1 MQTTLETV
9 PSANSTGAPY
19 VAGNFGPLRSEVTA
33 IDLEVTGH
41 IPEALTGR
49 FLRIGP
55 NPVDEPDLVRLVRYH
70 WFSGTGMAHGLRLR
84 DGKAEWFRS
93 RFVLDRDAA
102 RVLSRKP
109 LPGPGDDGR
118 RDGNVNT
125 NLMNVGGKLCAVVE
139 AGSIPVELD
148 YELRSVRRTDFNAT
162 LEAGFTG
169 HPHFDPITRE
179 HHALAYEP
187 FQPIR
192 YISVDSDGRATTKA
206 RIDLPHIPLIH
217 DMAFTKNFIVVPDFP
232 VTFQPEHAHTDFPWL
247 WDDRRASRIGLLP
260 RNGDVSKIQWFETPR
275 CFAFHFANAYD
286 DGDLTIIDL
295 MKHKRMFLTDQNGPN
310 EGAPILVRWTL
321 HRPSG
326 RVTETVIDDRGNEF
340 ARINGRF
347 AGQAYRYAYTA
358 YWSDDVVF
366 GPAMK
371 HDLERGT
378 TEVHDYGAGRMT
390 AEPVFVRKPG
400 ATAEDEGWIMS
411 YVYDPKRDLSDV
423 VILDAQDF
431 TSEPIATIHLPVRVP
446 FGFHGGWAPD
456 VNAIVA

>member
-1 MQTTLETV
+1 MNPTTETI

-19 VAGNFGPLRSEVTA
+19 IAGNFAPLRSEVTA
-33 IDLEVTGH
+33 IDLEVIGRV
-41 IPEALTGR
+41 PEELTGR

-70 WFSGTGMAHGLRLR
+70 WFAGTGMAHGLRLR

-93 RFVLDRDAA
+93 RFVIDRDAA
-102 RVLSRKP
+102 QVLSRQP
-109 LPGPGDDGR
+109 IPGPGAGS

-139 AGSIPVELD
+139 AGSLPVELD
-148 YELRSVRRTDFNAT
+148 YELGSVRRTDFNGT

-169 HPHFDPITRE
+169 HPKFDPITGE
-179 HHALAYEP
+179 QHALAYEP
-187 FQPIR
+187 FQPVR
-192 YISVDSDGRATTKA
+192 YISVDRDGRATTKA

-217 DMAFTKNFIVVPDFP
+217 DMAFTQNFIIVPDFP
-232 VTFQPEHAHTDFPWL
+232 VTFQPEHSHTTFPWL
-247 WDDRRASRIGLLP
+247 WDERRDSRIGLLP
-260 RNGDVSKIQWFETPR
+260 RNGDASDIQWFEAPR

-295 MKHKRMFLTDQNGPN
+295 PRHRRMFLTDQNGPN
-310 EGAPILVRWTL
+310 EGAPVLVRWTL

-326 RVTETVIDDRGNEF
+326 RLTETVLDDRGNEF
-340 ARINGRF
+340 PRINGRHG
-347 AGQAYRYAYTA
+347 GQAYRYLYTA
-358 YWSDDVVF
+358 HWGDDVAF

-371 HDLERGT
+371 HDVQRGT
-378 TEVHDYGAGRMT
+378 TEVHDYGPGRMT
-390 AEPVFVRKPG
+390 SEPVFVRKPG
-400 ATAEDEGWIMS
+400 AAAEDEGWILS
-411 YVYDPKRDLSDV
+411 YVYDPKRNLSDV

-431 TSEPIATIHLPVRVP
+431 AGEPIATIRLPVRVP

-456 VNAIVA
+456 QITVVE